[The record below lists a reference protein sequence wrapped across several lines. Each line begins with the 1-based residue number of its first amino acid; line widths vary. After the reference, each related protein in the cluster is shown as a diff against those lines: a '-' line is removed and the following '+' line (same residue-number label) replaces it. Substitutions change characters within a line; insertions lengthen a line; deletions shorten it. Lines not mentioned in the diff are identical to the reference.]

1 MRTFNY
7 KSTLTLIG
15 LNQTRYISATRP
27 GESNNIYIYSKRGTV
42 LNIEGNQ
49 ENYNFYMY
57 SDPRYSIGSINS
69 FNLNMRDSCLEING
83 WAGDC
88 RDNFNVSGNRNRIS
102 LKNSLLYIFNITGQ
116 NNRIRQDSR
125 KANYRIGTRYGAL
138 GGAISS
144 GTEITLT
151 YEADSYPVLPHEN
164 SSAYISLISV
174 GSSVTVKRENSLN
187 GISASNA
194 IVWLGVNQHLENL
207 ANTDPEGNWQPATW
221 TATERDSYNVQ
232 AINFTTQI
240 SGEPRE
246 IFNINGN
253 GYRVNFDYSPGAVLD
268 DYSVCNVFANYVV
281 LKDLYGV
288 MKFNFEDRNVDG
300 RVYLQGSDNDDL
312 RTNIN
317 WIGSSQ
323 ARFASLVLKGNV
335 LIDMKSK
342 DNDSD
347 QGWATMYLNFGL
359 PGAVQGDQ
367 SDTFVLIRNNRKH
380 SSIWN
385 GIDSLNKDH
394 PAAGAIQKLTIE
406 VGVAREYLLD
416 SIVDPVK
423 LDLYTTGNT
432 INNQTIVNDKSKALH
447 LDTTYGILLNIYGV
461 SGLDTYVFV
470 EHENDHFSNGVS
482 RDRID
487 VHCSG
492 FLDLTCSDRSDIDV
506 AFTESKTIRVSS
518 SEGNASSQMTLNIDQ
533 HAQLFRSAWTIDD
546 YVDGLLVNLGAYSS
560 FSNAEGYSIFWN
572 RGFIDVQP
580 VDSFGNHIHISIRDA
595 AGVTQN
601 YVNNTNQTQ
610 QMVFS
615 YAGTVNSAGLTL
627 IP

>member
-1 MRTFNY
+1 MKSFNY
-7 KSTLTLIG
+7 KSIG
-15 LNQTRYISATRP
+15 LNQTKYIPANRP
-27 GESNNIYIYSKRGTV
+27 GESNNIYIYSRRGTV
-42 LNIEGNQ
+42 LNIEGYQ
-49 ENYNFYMY
+49 ENYYFYMY
-57 SDPRYSIGSINS
+57 SDPRYSIGIMNN
-69 FNLNMRDSCLEING
+69 FNLNMRDSCIEMNG

-88 RDNFNVSGNRNRIS
+88 RDNFNVSGDRNRIS

-125 KANYRIGTRYGAL
+125 QANYRIGTRYSAL
-138 GGAISS
+138 GSAISS

-164 SSAYISLISV
+164 SRAYISLISV

-207 ANTDPEGNWQPATW
+207 VNTDPEGNWQPATW

-232 AINFTTQI
+232 AINFASQI
-240 SGEPRE
+240 RGEPQE

-253 GYRVNFDYSPGAVLD
+253 GYRVNFDYSPGAVMD
-268 DYSVCNVFANYVV
+268 AYSVCNVFANYVV
-281 LKDLYGV
+281 LQDGHGV
-288 MKFNFEDRNVDG
+288 MNFSFKDRNVDG
-300 RVYLQGSDNDDL
+300 RVYLQGSDDVF
-312 RTNIN
+312 RKTKIN
-317 WIGSSQ
+317 WIGSAQ
-323 ARFASLVLKGNV
+323 ANFSSLFLNGNV
-335 LIDMKSK
+335 LIEMKSK

-347 QGWATMYLNFGL
+347 QGWATMFLNFGL
-359 PGAVQGDQ
+359 PGAVPGDQ
-367 SDTFVLIRNNRKH
+367 SDTFVLIKNNRKH

-385 GIDSLNKDH
+385 GNNSFNPEN
-394 PAAGAIQKLTIE
+394 PAAGAIQNLTIE
-406 VGVAREYLLD
+406 VGVLSESFFG
-416 SIVDPVK
+416 SIADPVQ

-432 INNQTIVNDKSKALH
+432 INNQTVVNDYSKVLL
-447 LDTTYGILLNIYGV
+447 LDTTYGIFLNIYGLP
-461 SGLDTYVFV
+461 GLDKTVV
-470 EHENDHFSNGVS
+470 VKHPISHFANEVS

-506 AFTESKTIRVSS
+506 AFTESKTIKVAST
-518 SEGNASSQMTLNIDQ
+518 EGNASSQMTLNIDQ
-533 HAQLFRSAWTIDD
+533 HALLYRSAWTIDD
-546 YVDGLLVNLGAYSS
+546 YVDGLLVNLGGYSAFSNEGGHSS
-560 FSNAEGYSIFWN
+560 FWN
-572 RGFIDVQP
+572 CGFIDVQP
-580 VDSFGNHIHISIRDA
+580 VDSFNNHIHISIRDA
-595 AGVTQN
+595 SGVTQN

-615 YAGTVNSAGLTL
+615 NAGTVTSAGLTL